1 MDRSSHEYHAHISTI
16 LKAPSLIHGA
26 PQYPNVHK
34 AFNHDH
40 RAYYEDLQQPKPKPK
55 KRVQLMDPAAGHVA
69 YEAQVV
75 DYDDDESSVD
85 SEADGFIQHKVVKPV
100 YTVVPVWQVEW
111 YDRWYNQ
118 FVPVHAGLKKYE
130 NN

>member
-26 PQYPNVHK
+26 PQYPNVH
-34 AFNHDH
+34 
-40 RAYYEDLQQPKPKPK
+40 KPK